1 MSAHVNFF
9 KRLWDALKAFVS
21 LLPELRHLF
30 GTLRRIFA
38 SFCRWMRERRPH
50 RRGGCCLDIPI
61 TEYKRPD
68 PLLYAQFFLMKQ
80 GLSVT
85 WDNPDIQLYDAGL
98 PVSSS
103 KLVPDHDYDVVV
115 RVWNNS
121 YEAPAANLPVYLS
134 FLDFGVGTSSNLIGK
149 TYVDLGVKASLHC
162 PAFAKFNWH
171 TPNAAGHYCLQA
183 WLDWPDDA
191 NPENNLGQENTD
203 VGKLHSPASFSFVVR
218 NRASVTRRYLL
229 EADMYRL
236 PELDPC
242 LPQPEADNRGAQRIT
257 RLQES
262 RRRWAKALVT
272 QGYGNFP
279 ISPEWKITIDP
290 KTFTLAAN
298 HEIQVKVEIKYLLG
312 IFIGQ
317 EHFNIHAF
325 ASGPHQEREIVG
337 GVTLVVEG

>member
-1 MSAHVNFF
+1 MSALAKIF
-9 KRLWDALKAFVS
+9 KRFGDALKAFVL
-21 LLPELRHLF
+21 LLPELRHVF
-30 GTLRRIFA
+30 STLRRIFE
-38 SFCRWMRERRPH
+38 SFCRWIRERRPH
-50 RRGGCCLDIPI
+50 RRGGCCTAIPI

-98 PVSSS
+98 PVNSYH
-103 KLVPDHDYDVVV
+103 LIQDHDYDVVV

-134 FLDFGVGTSSNLIGK
+134 YLDFGVGTTPNFVGK
-149 TYVDLGVKASLHC
+149 TYIDLGVKASPHC

-171 TPNAAGHYCLQA
+171 TPKKAGHYCLQTL
-183 WLDWPDDA
+183 LDWPDDA

-203 VGKLHSPASFSFVVR
+203 VGNLHSPANFTFVVQ
-218 NRASVTRRYLL
+218 NRATVHRRYRL

-242 LPQPEADNRGAQRIT
+242 PPQAEDGNGSVQRIT

-262 RRRWAKALVT
+262 RMRWAKALAT
-272 QGYGNFP
+272 QRYGSFP
-279 ISPEWKITIDP
+279 ITPEWKVTIDP
-290 KTFTLAAN
+290 EAFTLSPN
-298 HEIQVKVEIKYLLG
+298 QEISINVEIEHIDG
-312 IFIGQ
+312 GFIGQ
-317 EHFNIHAF
+317 QQFNINAF
-325 ASGPHQEREIVG
+325 ASSPYQEREIVG